1 MIFPHCYIWVLLLF
15 IIFFMGFILF
25 IYKYIGFNIS
35 FVYILIGFI
44 YYVIQACG
52 AGYSIETVNCCEYS
66 FAASAGWDAVTGLGS
81 PNFQVISNLVL
92 NNATYFPNL
101 GAYPTGTTSSNSIS
115 SDDDDSTEQK
125 DISMSGLIIAVV
137 AFVLAIVA
145 IVMSFTICRSKPA
158 MSSSTSS
165 NSAV

>member
-1 MIFPHCYIWVLLLF
+1 M
-15 IIFFMGFILF
+15 
-25 IYKYIGFNIS
+25 
-35 FVYILIGFI
+35 
-44 YYVIQACG
+44 
-52 AGYSIETVNCCEYS
+52 
-66 FAASAGWDAVTGLGS
+66 
-81 PNFQVISNLVL
+81 ISNLVL

-101 GAYPTGTTSSNSIS
+101 GAYPTGTTTSNSIS
-115 SDDDDSTEQK
+115 NDDDDDSTVQK

>member
-1 MIFPHCYIWVLLLF
+1 M
-15 IIFFMGFILF
+15 
-25 IYKYIGFNIS
+25 
-35 FVYILIGFI
+35 
-44 YYVIQACG
+44 
-52 AGYSIETVNCCEYS
+52 
-66 FAASAGWDAVTGLGS
+66 
-81 PNFQVISNLVL
+81 ISNLVL

-115 SDDDDSTEQK
+115 SDDDSTVQK